1 MDDYDKIL
9 QQRKN
14 DILNSIDELI
24 EQGTVEKETLEVMKA
39 LVKEVKIN
47 KVSMEDFMDEQ
58 LEED

>member
-1 MDDYDKIL
+1 MDYYDKIL

-24 EQGTVEKETLEVMKA
+24 EQGTIEKETLEVMKA
-39 LVKEVKIN
+39 LVKKIKIN

-58 LEED
+58 LEGD